1 MWVSV
6 YFWQNRIKVLLRE
19 NAHPVL
25 KYMEYLVWLVVF
37 VFELIS
43 TSLSC
48 FLTVISHSSLY
59 LITYF
64 YYEFIFL
71 KFLSRILSLQICSNN
86 FPKAWRLWKPFVM
99 INEWSFL
106 LSASIKY
113 EYLIYTLLVMLLKSY
128 TFNHTRSFYSL
139 QRIVRTRTSETY
151 REE

>member
-6 YFWQNRIKVLLRE
+6 YFWQNRIKVLLME
-19 NAHPVL
+19 NSHSVL

-48 FLTVISHSSLY
+48 FLTVISHFSLY

-64 YYEFIFL
+64 SYEFICL

-86 FPKAWRLWKPFVM
+86 FPKPWRLWKLFVM
-99 INEWSFL
+99 MNE
-106 LSASIKY
+106 ASSYLQVYKY
-113 EYLIYTLLVMLLKSY
+113 EYLINTLLVMLLKSY
-128 TFNHTRSFYSL
+128 TFNRSKSFYTKPDASF
-139 QRIVRTRTSETY
+139 VSANEY
-151 REE
+151 S